1 MTLGDTPRPRL
12 PPREKTEAE
21 KKKAIGVDQR
31 CLLLASVMLERVN
44 TVSCWLE
51 IPNSNIYSSTSD
63 I

>member
-21 KKKAIGVDQR
+21 KKKTIEVDHR

-44 TVSCWLE
+44 TVSRWLE
-51 IPNSNIYSSTSD
+51 IPNCNTYSTSD